1 MNVPTDFDC
10 VVVGAGPTGAV
21 LATLLGQRGR
31 RVLVVERDERVYP
44 LPRAVHFDHE
54 IARVLQEVGVMER
67 LLPTMNPATEYRFE
81 NAAGELLVHLVMP
94 PGSARSGWEASYMFV
109 QPELEQILRDRLG
122 EVVGVTAWC
131 GAECTDLT
139 QTGEAVELNV
149 RRAGRTDTVRAR
161 FVVGCDGA
169 SSFVRNA
176 LGVAMDDLG
185 FDEPWV
191 VIDTKPKRDIG
202 LDPATAYQFCNPT
215 RPTTCVPAGPGRR
228 RWEFMLLP
236 GETRESIATPESV
249 WRLLAPWGGEAAL
262 ELVRVAVYRFHA
274 LIARQWRVDRVL
286 LAGDAAHQMPP
297 FMGQGMCSGIR
308 DAANLAWKL
317 DYVLDGAAPSTLLDS
332 YEAERAPHVRHIVE
346 TSVALGRVVCEQ
358 DPQRAAERDAF
369 LLAARRAGGNPLGG
383 QDGQAA
389 RLANGVL
396 RRESAGAGE
405 LFPQPHVRANGE
417 ALRLDDVVGAGAR
430 LIVAAAECAG
440 IPDDARVTRVA
451 VGEDVQAFDA
461 AARDAAPEVSGVEIE
476 ARECAGP
483 RVNAWLREHGAVAA
497 LVRPDHYVYGTA
509 ANAADAAE
517 LVESFWND
525 VTSNPSPIGESR

>member
-1 MNVPTDFDC
+1 MIAAVEFDC

-21 LATLLGQRGR
+21 LAALLGQRGR
-31 RVLVVERDERVYP
+31 RVLVVERDEQVFP
-44 LPRAVHFDHE
+44 LPRAVHLDHE
-54 IARVLQEVGVMER
+54 IARVLQEVGVMDR
-67 LLPTMNPATEYRFE
+67 LLPTMSPATEYRFE
-81 NAAGELLVHLVMP
+81 NAAGDVLVHVVTP

-109 QPELEQILRDRLG
+109 QPELEQILRDRLN
-122 EVVGVTAWC
+122 ELVGVTAWY
-131 GAECTDLT
+131 GAECVGIAQTDR
-139 QTGEAVELNV
+139 GVELTV
-149 RRAGRTDTVRAR
+149 QRGGRTEIVRAR
-161 FVVGCDGA
+161 FAVGCDGA
-169 SSFVRNA
+169 SSFVRDA

-202 LDPATAYQFCNPT
+202 LDETTGYQFCNPA

-274 LIARQWRVDRVL
+274 LIARRWRVGRTL

-317 DYVLDGAAPSTLLDS
+317 DLVLGGGAPSALLDS
-332 YEAERAPHVRHIVE
+332 YEAERAPHLRHIVD
-346 TSVALGRVVCEQ
+346 TSVALGRVVCER

-369 LLAARRAGGNPLGG
+369 LLATRRAGGNPLGG
-383 QDGQAA
+383 QGGQAA
-389 RLANGVL
+389 RLAHGVL
-396 RRESAGAGE
+396 RSESPGAGE
-405 LFPQPHVRANGE
+405 LFPQPHVRSDGKSA
-417 ALRLDDVVGAGAR
+417 RLDDVVGTDVRLVVDGLAAASDSRTRVVPLGGGAGA
-430 LIVAAAECAG
+430 VVE
-440 IPDDARVTRVA
+440 
-451 VGEDVQAFDA
+451 
-461 AARDAAPEVSGVEIE
+461 SG
-476 ARECAGP
+476 GP
-483 RVNAWLREHGAVAA
+483 SASAWLREHGAAAA

-509 ANAADAAE
+509 ATAADVAE

-525 VTSNPSPIGESR
+525 VTNLPSSIGESR

>member
-1 MNVPTDFDC
+1 VNAAAEFDC

-54 IARVLQEVGVMER
+54 IARVLQEIGVMER
-67 LLPTMNPATEYRFE
+67 LLPTMNPAAEYRFE
-81 NAAGELLVHLVMP
+81 NAAGELLVHLVTE

-122 EVVGVTAWC
+122 EVVGVTAWY
-131 GAECTDLT
+131 GAECIDLAQTD
-139 QTGEAVELNV
+139 QDVELTV
-149 RRAGRTDTVRAR
+149 RRAGRAETVRAR

-169 SSFVRNA
+169 SSFVRDK

-202 LDPATAYQFCNPT
+202 LDPATAYQYCDPA
-215 RPTTCVPAGPGRR
+215 RPTTCVPAGPRRR

-274 LIARQWRVDRVL
+274 LIARRWRVGRTL

-317 DYVLDGAAPSTLLDS
+317 DYVLGGLAPSALLDS
-332 YEAERAPHVRHIVE
+332 YEAERAPHVRHVVE
-346 TSVALGRVVCEQ
+346 TSVALGRVVCER

-369 LLAARRAGGNPLGG
+369 LLATRRAGGNPLAG
-383 QDGQAA
+383 QGGQAA
-389 RLANGVL
+389 RLAHGL
-396 RRESAGAGE
+396 LQPESAGAGE
-405 LFPQPHVRANGE
+405 LFPQPHVHGNDGS
-417 ALRLDDVVGAGAR
+417 LRLDEIVGTGAR
-430 LIVAAAECAG
+430 LIHAAAECASV
-440 IPDDARVTRVA
+440 PVDRRVTRVA
-451 VGEDVQAFDA
+451 IGG
-461 AARDAAPEVSGVEIE
+461 AARAPEGAARGESDPGGVAVNEF
-476 ARECAGP
+476 AGP
-483 RVNAWLREHGAVAA
+483 SVRTWLREHGAIAA

-509 ANAADAAE
+509 ATAAAAAE
-517 LVESFWND
+517 LVDSFWSD
-525 VTSNPSPIGESR
+525 VTNDTSSTGE